1 METAQGLRTRKR
13 ERDEKCRGVESKQPL
28 KKTSHPLA
36 PLVIAL
42 WKGGSS
48 KFRHVD
54 GLFT

>member
-36 PLVIAL
+36 PLVIVL

-48 KFRHVD
+48 KFRYVD
-54 GLFT
+54 GLFM